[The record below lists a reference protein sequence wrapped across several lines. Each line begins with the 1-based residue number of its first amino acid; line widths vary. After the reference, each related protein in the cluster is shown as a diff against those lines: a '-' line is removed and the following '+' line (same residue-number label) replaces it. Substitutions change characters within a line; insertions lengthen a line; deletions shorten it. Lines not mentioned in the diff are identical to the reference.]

1 LSCQATLASGGYAW
15 PVNIFALPGL
25 IMMTVSL
32 VMFVLQAFAFVDSVT
47 HRPDAYAAAD
57 KLTKNAWM
65 IILGLGVV
73 AHTLFWSPLSLFNL
87 AGIIAAIVYLVDVRP
102 AIKSLTRY

>member
-1 LSCQATLASGGYAW
+1 MS
-15 PVNIFALPGL
+15 IFDLPGL
-25 IMMTVSL
+25 VMMAVSL

-73 AHTLFWSPLSLFNL
+73 AHMLFWSPLSLFNL
-87 AGIIAAIVYLVDVRP
+87 VGIIAAIVYLVDVRP